1 MVGQG
6 WCGQQGRTF
15 HVYLPEGRGMG
26 VGHNGFT
33 GSPLGRAGRWPGG
46 LEEGK
51 ACSRVGLW
59 WGWVRVGGQ
68 VLLFPSYDPRAR
80 GRAG

>member
-33 GSPLGRAGRWPGG
+33 GSLLGRAGQWPGG
-46 LEEGK
+46 LGGGEGMQQDGPV
-51 ACSRVGLW
+51 VGLGAS
-59 WGWVRVGGQ
+59 GW
-68 VLLFPSYDPRAR
+68 
-80 GRAG
+80 AGAAVSFI